1 MPPPVLFRTPPNPKL
16 HEFRARR
23 TPLAQSTSSDAHALR
38 AHNMLHCVFTLSAGF
53 VPTATKHCSA
63 AVPFARS
70 AVGPYATAP
79 DVNADLGV
87 DDVERRFQDME
98 NAKASAPV
106 ENAKASA
113 PVEHAKA
120 SAPVAA
126 LMEKHSFPLGLA
138 QRAVE
143 S

>member
-1 MPPPVLFRTPPNPKL
+1 
-16 HEFRARR
+16 
-23 TPLAQSTSSDAHALR
+23 
-38 AHNMLHCVFTLSAGF
+38 MLHCVFTLSAGF

>member
-1 MPPPVLFRTPPNPKL
+1 MPAVLFRTPPNPKL

-106 ENAKASA
+106 E
-113 PVEHAKA
+113 HAKT